1 MSLSNEQ
8 KAKRDFD
15 KITKLGGSIK
25 NHMGIDGVWF
35 DGPPEAPEN
44 ALFIPLPDFGYSKKH
59 GIFRKSHCPD
69 RPSEINL

>member
-8 KAKRDFD
+8 KAK
-15 KITKLGGSIK
+15 ITKLGGIIK
-25 NHMGIDGVWF
+25 NIGGVNGVWF

-44 ALFIPLPDFGYSKKH
+44 ALFIPFSDFGYTEQH
-59 GIFRKSHCPD
+59 GIFRKSYCPN